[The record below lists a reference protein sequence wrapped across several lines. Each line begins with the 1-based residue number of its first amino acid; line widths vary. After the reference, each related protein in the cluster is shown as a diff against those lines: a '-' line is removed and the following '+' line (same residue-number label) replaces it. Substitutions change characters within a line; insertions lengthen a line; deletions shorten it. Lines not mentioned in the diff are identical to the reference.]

1 MVQTFCVT
9 SSYLELKGAVS
20 RLSSENFQRKTHQKD
35 PKHER
40 DGTSLNINKRR
51 SCWGRTVITEETIK
65 FSILCVEDNA
75 KNVSYGGN
83 GLGLS
88 GGYYF

>member
-1 MVQTFCVT
+1 MPTVNKVIKSKASDLKMQLTSEQRVFMVQTFCVT

-40 DGTSLNINKRR
+40 D
-51 SCWGRTVITEETIK
+51 
-65 FSILCVEDNA
+65 
-75 KNVSYGGN
+75 
-83 GLGLS
+83 
-88 GGYYF
+88 